1 MVAGDRGCLAGGCEK
16 GGAQVARTYRGR
28 PGSRYHL
35 AVDARGVPLAVALSA
50 GNEHER
56 WQLLPLVDQLL
67 AQGLRPLQL
76 WADRGYDAEALR
88 EQLRARA
95 IEPVISKRRRPGQPA
110 APDSR
115 EVWRGRKRYPKTPDP
130 QARHRWPVERTNA
143 WLHNWRRVSTRWE
156 RRPELYLALIQLACT
171 MIIDRLLDNS
181 L

>member
-1 MVAGDRGCLAGGCEK
+1 M
-16 GGAQVARTYRGR
+16 
-28 PGSRYHL
+28 
-35 AVDARGVPLAVALSA
+35 
-50 GNEHER
+50 
-56 WQLLPLVDQLL
+56 
-67 AQGLRPLQL
+67 RPLQL

-95 IEPVISKRRRPGQPA
+95 IEPVISKRRRPGQA
-110 APDSR
+110 AAADSR
-115 EVWRGRKRYPKTPDP
+115 QVWRGRKRYPKTPDP

-143 WLHNWRRVSTRWE
+143 WLHNWRRISTRWE